1 MFIRNRTGP
10 VSAMIFNRHRKA
22 RGVLEI
28 CPRERFVMVSVY
40 FPRMRQAYGEAKW
53 TSNALFCEI

>member
-1 MFIRNRTGP
+1 MPRSHAHQKPDR
-10 VSAMIFNRHRKA
+10 AFNRHRKA

-28 CPRERFVMVSVY
+28 CPRERFVVVSVY
-40 FPRMRQAYGEAKW
+40 FPRVRQAYGEAKL